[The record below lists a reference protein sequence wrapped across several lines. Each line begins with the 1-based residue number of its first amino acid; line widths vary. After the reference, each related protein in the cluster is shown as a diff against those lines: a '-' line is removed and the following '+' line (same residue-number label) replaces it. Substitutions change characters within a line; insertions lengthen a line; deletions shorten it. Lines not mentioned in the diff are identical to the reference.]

1 MVICGVNK
9 THTQKV
15 IVANRLNLFASKL
28 SMRGN
33 TWSFFNTNIFKNE
46 TKQKQNIFFYGA
58 KKNKRKQIDVVN
70 INQTLSKKL
79 SNIFRMNYSSYW
91 VKKRNL
97 CMLWVQF
104 W

>member
-28 SMRGN
+28 LMRGN
-33 TWSFFNTNIFKNE
+33 TWSFFNTNIFPV
-46 TKQKQNIFFYGA
+46 TKTKQNIFFYGA
-58 KKNKRKQIDVVN
+58 KKTKRKQIDVVN
-70 INQTLSKKL
+70 INQILSKKL
-79 SNIFRMNYSSYW
+79 SNTFRMNYSSYW
-91 VKKRNL
+91 VNKRNL

>member
-33 TWSFFNTNIFKNE
+33 TWSFFNTNIFFS
-46 TKQKQNIFFYGA
+46 TVQ

-70 INQTLSKKL
+70 INQILSKNL
-79 SNIFRMNYSSYW
+79 SDMFRMNYSSYW
-91 VKKRNL
+91 VNKRNL